1 MVKYADYTVLCCFV
15 FTLGFA
21 IPTIPTLLAMSE
33 GRKQRD
39 KGLCCTP

>member
-21 IPTIPTLLAMSE
+21 ILTLLATFE